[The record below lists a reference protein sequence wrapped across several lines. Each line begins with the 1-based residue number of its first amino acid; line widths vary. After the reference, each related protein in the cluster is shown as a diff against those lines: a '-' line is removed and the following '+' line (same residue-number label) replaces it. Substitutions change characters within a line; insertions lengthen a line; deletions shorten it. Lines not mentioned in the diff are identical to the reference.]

1 MNKKNYLEPEIQI
14 LELKMDAM
22 ILAGSID
29 DGNPGQAGSGDN
41 PPTSPEFLDFDE
53 E

>member
-1 MNKKNYLEPEIQI
+1 MNKKNYMEPEMQI

-22 ILAGSID
+22 ILAGSVD
-29 DGNPGQAGSGDN
+29 NGDVGQAGDDDT

-53 E
+53 